1 MQHLNDKQLDEI
13 DAIMKTYNYNLKQIE
28 AYTKASKNIDK
39 RINAIQSYVDKQGA
53 SLVDAVASTGTPT
66 SSAPTTSS
74 VDDKELKKQE
84 RERENRYKKALQDRE
99 TDLKT
104 SLIALDAQYTSG
116 EIKYTEFLEKDTR
129 LCRMVTINNWS

>member
-1 MQHLNDKQLDEI
+1 M
-13 DAIMKTYNYNLKQIE
+13 
-28 AYTKASKNIDK
+28 
-39 RINAIQSYVDKQGA
+39 DKQGA